1 MGKAERVAAAVN
13 CSVERLAVCN
23 RRPLGIV
30 KSRRSY
36 ELANRVSSIYGFTDR
51 DVCQI
56 RVEIVIV
63 PVRRTIE

>member
-23 RRPLGIV
+23 RSPLGIV

-36 ELANRVSSIYGFTDR
+36 ELANQVFSIDGFTDR

-56 RVEIVIV
+56 
-63 PVRRTIE
+63 